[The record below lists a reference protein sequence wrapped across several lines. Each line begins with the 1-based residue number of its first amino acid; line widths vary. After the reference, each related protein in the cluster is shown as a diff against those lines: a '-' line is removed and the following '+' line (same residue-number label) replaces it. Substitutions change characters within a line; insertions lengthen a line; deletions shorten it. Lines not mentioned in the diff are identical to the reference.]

1 MARPRA
7 FDEGDVLDR
16 ATDVFW
22 RLGYDGASMTELTKA
37 MGINSPSVYAA
48 FGSKRGLFDAVL
60 DRYQGRR
67 AKHRVWTLEG
77 ATAREVAERMLFG
90 AVDWLT
96 DPNEPRGCLL
106 IQAGL
111 SSGQGSPDVPQD
123 LAKRRNRVGL
133 MLRERFERAKTEGDL
148 PADADAAALARYIQ
162 TVFSG
167 LCIEAAAGAS
177 SAELKEAAARAL
189 AGWPSRG
196 A

>member
-37 MGINSPSVYAA
+37 MGINSPSV
-48 FGSKRGLFDAVL
+48 DAVL